1 MFYSCCCCCCCC
13 SGDLLLLLHPCCFTC
28 LTAAAFLLLHYCY
41 SGDFSFNY
49 RLFNFANPPAVK
61 LSTAAP
67 IDPKDKKVWFFNFL
81 DFRIKM

>member
-1 MFYSCCCCCCCC
+1 
-13 SGDLLLLLHPCCFTC
+13 
-28 LTAAAFLLLHYCY
+28 LLLHYCY